1 MYTGNQEVRWFGSSP
16 LISTFEPIDLPKNV
30 TRILLESHATHS
42 KRATENNG
50 QLGAF
55 DSEELTLLTIV
66 LFNPM
71 IDLELTRVAAVLVEL
86 RYESD
91 SKKDEVFEDG
101 ERLEISLGDIPR
113 VARKTGPRQDQFGL
127 WEWSF
132 ELCFVTL
139 QLIDRSVKGKLRM
152 SGRGSGLPH
161 ELQEVQLDRYWE
173 GRSTF
178 LDKFSVQEL
187 E

>member
-1 MYTGNQEVRWFGSSP
+1 MYTGNQEVRWIGSSP

-66 LFNPM
+66 LLNPLD
-71 IDLELTRVAAVLVEL
+71 DLDLNRIPSVLMELK
-86 RYESD
+86 YKSD
-91 SKKDEVFEDG
+91 AEKDEAIADG
-101 ERLEISLGDIPR
+101 EPLEIRLVGIPR
-113 VARKTGPRQDQFGL
+113 VARKIGAHQNRYGL

-132 ELCFVTL
+132 ELCFITL
-139 QLIDRSVKGKLRM
+139 QLIDRSVRGKIRM
-152 SGRGSGLPH
+152 SGRGGKLPR
-161 ELQEVQLDRYWE
+161 ELQEVELDRYWE

-178 LDKFSVQEL
+178 LDKFSIQEL
-187 E
+187 